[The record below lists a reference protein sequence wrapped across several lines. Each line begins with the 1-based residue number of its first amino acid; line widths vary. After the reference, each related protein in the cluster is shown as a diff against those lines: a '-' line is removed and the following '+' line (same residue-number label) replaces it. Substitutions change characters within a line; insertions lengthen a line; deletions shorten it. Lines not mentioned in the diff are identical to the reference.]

1 MTGKA
6 RNYAGSERNR
16 SVGDARG
23 NARFYLAFA
32 GDLTRFA
39 RRSCI

>member
-1 MTGKA
+1 MTGKV
-6 RNYAGSERNR
+6 RNYAASARNR
-16 SVGDARG
+16 SAG
-23 NARFYLAFA
+23 NARFYLIFV